1 MERVFTR
8 WVERGDF
15 IPFLNKS
22 HSPRKFG
29 QNVSSRTKGLKLNIL
44 QKAHFK
50 IWNPVATGQNWVWF
64 VGVAE
69 ASSPRREGKI
79 ENKPSAV
86 IE

>member
-1 MERVFTR
+1 MERVFTQ
-8 WVERGDF
+8 WAEHGDF

-29 QNVSSRTKGLKLNIL
+29 QDVSSRTKGLKLNIL